1 MLDRAKYI
9 ERLETDP
16 AERDWIR
23 INIARDLLFCGLP
36 FRGIF
41 VRLTRARPG
50 TKTIGDSSDDYFDLG
65 RGRSSSSG
73 T

>member
-1 MLDRAKYI
+1 MFDRAKYI
-9 ERLETDP
+9 ERLEL
-16 AERDWIR
+16 ALRRDWIR
-23 INIARDLLFCGLP
+23 INIVRDLLFCGLL